1 MDFLQK
7 MAKIRKLWERLATK
21 ITKKTYLRKFIWNL
35 KIKMFYLALFAI
47 GLPILTQNG
56 KIRKNELLPK
66 TLLVAPRNKAY
77 GE

>member
-1 MDFLQK
+1 
-7 MAKIRKLWERLATK
+7 
-21 ITKKTYLRKFIWNL
+21 
-35 KIKMFYLALFAI
+35 MFYLALFAI